1 MFINDLKENFTD
13 LPLSEDGEGQAIPHM
28 HAAHEVRVL
37 EPLVIAEH
45 ACAVVCYRLPGDL
58 RVTRESGARRSV
70 QHMYILNMSAICMK
84 VYAEMCGLDRIYILG
99 LLNNVTYTKRGCIK
113 VLRRSRQNSLKL
125 PP

>member
-13 LPLSEDGEGQAIPHM
+13 LPLSEDSEGQAIPHM

-58 RVTRESGARRSV
+58 ITSGESGVRRDV
-70 QHMYILNMSAICMK
+70 QHMH
-84 VYAEMCGLDRIYILG
+84 IYIDFAW
-99 LLNNVTYTKRGCIK
+99 
-113 VLRRSRQNSLKL
+113 VLFAWRCETFRLDVIYSLVV
-125 PP
+125 